1 MNVCTIEPPFKTFI
15 WKNLSICRVFLWIY
29 LLISALFLQRC
40 FCTKNYFHLFVPG
53 TRTQRRKKEV
63 TGDRQN
69 WIFWRD
75 FIFETL
81 TLFLQVNKFKFLP
94 GSAGGEKKIDVK
106 IDQDARALLE
116 MHWMWKV
123 MNWLNCEF
131 VELTLECGFTLNKSC
146 QICQDLWPCRTFQVG
161 QGFSNERKELELT
174 CFKVNGPVVNSNFKA
189 ELIAK
194 TNCFLRWIGYNS
206 CVGSKFETKQPD
218 WLLS

>member
-1 MNVCTIEPPFKTFI
+1 
-15 WKNLSICRVFLWIY
+15 
-29 LLISALFLQRC
+29 
-40 FCTKNYFHLFVPG
+40 VPG

-116 MHWMWKV
+116 MH
-123 MNWLNCEF
+123 
-131 VELTLECGFTLNKSC
+131 
-146 QICQDLWPCRTFQVG
+146 
-161 QGFSNERKELELT
+161 
-174 CFKVNGPVVNSNFKA
+174 
-189 ELIAK
+189 
-194 TNCFLRWIGYNS
+194 
-206 CVGSKFETKQPD
+206 
-218 WLLS
+218 